1 MTPVPAHFLTGQIAT
16 RRARVRRYERVR
28 RQLIA
33 DQGNDPSEAQ
43 STIAKN
49 AAGLAIWCED
59 QVAKLINNKPVDI
72 GELSTVMNTL
82 RRLLETLGIHRA
94 PRDVTTLSEYL
105 AKRAQPVINGS
116 ANESI
121 EAIDDKALFKT
132 YFRDPATWKAWRAA
146 LCALFGLPMSDD
158 ELETF
163 QKCTGRTRWPE
174 KQSNEAW
181 FICGR
186 RGGKSFTLALIAV
199 YLATFKD
206 WQPFLTTGE
215 RGHIIVVAADRK
227 QARVIFS
234 YIRSLITETPMLAE
248 MLTRETTEEIELNN
262 RISIEVATCSYRTI
276 RGRTIVAA
284 LCDEL
289 AFWQAENSSN
299 PDEEVL
305 AAIRPAM
312 ATIPGS
318 MLLCA
323 SSPYARR
330 GALWDAHA
338 KWYGVEDAPVLV
350 WRAST
355 QTMNPTVSDFFIQE
369 AYERDPASAAAEYG
383 AEFRTDVE
391 RLLTR
396 EAVMACVNEGV
407 FERPHERKNNYIA
420 FADPSG
426 GSNDAFTLAIGHKE
440 NKTCVLDLLRERNPP
455 FSPEAVISEYA
466 AILKKYRLSSVYGDK
481 YAGEFVA
488 ELFRKNGIN
497 YMPSERSKSEIYIDT
512 VPAINSGALALLDNN
527 KLIAQ
532 LIGLERRARAGGR
545 DTIDHC
551 PGGHDD
557 LCNSAAGA
565 LTLTDKAAPANFNRR
580 IEYPDRKAMG
590 FA

>member
-1 MTPVPAHFLTGQIAT
+1 
-16 RRARVRRYERVR
+16 
-28 RQLIA
+28 
-33 DQGNDPSEAQ
+33 
-43 STIAKN
+43 
-49 AAGLAIWCED
+49 
-59 QVAKLINNKPVDI
+59 
-72 GELSTVMNTL
+72 MNL
-82 RRLLETLGIHRA
+82 
-94 PRDVTTLSEYL
+94 
-105 AKRAQPVINGS
+105 
-116 ANESI
+116 I
-121 EAIDDKALFKT
+121 EAIDDPKLFQA
-132 YFRDPATWKAWRAA
+132 YFKDPATWKAWRAA
-146 LCALFGLPMSDD
+146 LCALFGLPMSAD
-158 ELETF
+158 ELTTF
-163 QKCTGRTRWPE
+163 TKCTGRTRWPE
-174 KQSNEAW
+174 KLSREAW

-206 WQPFLTTGE
+206 WLPFLTTGE
-215 RGHIIVVAADRK
+215 RGHIVVIAADRK

-289 AFWQAENSSN
+289 AFWQSENTTN

-305 AAIRPAM
+305 TAIRPAM
-312 ATIPGS
+312 ATIPNS

-396 EAVMACVNEGV
+396 EAVTNCVDATV
-407 FERPHERKNNYIA
+407 FERQPQRKYNYVG
-420 FADPSG
+420 FVDPSG
-426 GSNDAFTLAIGHKE
+426 GAHDGFTMAIAHFEG
-440 NKTCVLDLLRERNPP
+440 KTAVLDVVRERMPP

-466 AILKKYRLSSVYGDK
+466 SVLKKYRVSTVGGDR
-481 YAGEFVA
+481 YAGEFPREQFA
-488 ELFRKNGIN
+488 KYGIH
-497 YMPSERSKSEIYIDT
+497 YEPSARNKSELYTDF
-512 VPAINSGALALLDNN
+512 VAVINSGAVDILDNT
-527 KLIAQ
+527 KLIGQ
-532 LIGLERRARAGGR
+532 LIGLERRTRSGGR
-545 DTIDHC
+545 DIIDHA

-557 LCNSAAGA
+557 LANAVAGA
-565 LTLTDKAAPANFNRR
+565 VLAANNGPPANFHRVLS
-580 IEYPDRKAMG
+580 YPTARNMG